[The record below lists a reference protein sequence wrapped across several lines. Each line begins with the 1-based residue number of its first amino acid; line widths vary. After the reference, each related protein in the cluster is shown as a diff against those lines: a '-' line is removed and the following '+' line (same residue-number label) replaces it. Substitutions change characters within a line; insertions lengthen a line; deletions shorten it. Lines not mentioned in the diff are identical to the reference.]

1 MAGFDPGEILRTIV
15 RVCSDLS
22 TALDMVLNVQN
33 ELLGIDFEAAE
44 WGDFEWE
51 RIAGALRWAE
61 GAEDWLRR
69 AVEDFEELKQQL
81 EELKKEYNRRALA
94 RHGIEVE
101 D

>member
-1 MAGFDPGEILRTIV
+1 MAGFDPRKVLEDIAELYR
-15 RVCSDLS
+15 DLS
-22 TALDMVLNVQN
+22 TVLDMLAEIQRD
-33 ELLGIDFEAAE
+33 LLAINPEAE
-44 WGDFEWE
+44 WGDWEWE
-51 RIAGALRWAE
+51 RIASARGWAE

-94 RHGIEVE
+94 RHGIKVE